1 MLSTACRNKKE
12 GRIRSRYEFAL
23 YSAWFSG
30 ICRAA
35 GGGSSCTGY
44 SSAILTAVSSAISIS
59 SEKRHKVM
67 GLRRLAPSTDGV
79 LLPLKIEPASLGFDF
94 VIYLSSSAIFTAVS
108 SAISIIWVKE
118 LWRSSAVRLSSGR

>member
-35 GGGSSCTGY
+35 GGGSPYTVY

-94 VIYLSSSAIFTAVS
+94 VIYLSCSAIFTAVS

>member
-1 MLSTACRNKKE
+1 MLSTACGNKKE

-35 GGGSSCTGY
+35 GGGSPYTVY

-94 VIYLSSSAIFTAVS
+94 VIYLSCSAIFTAVS
-108 SAISIIWVKE
+108 SAISIIWVKL

>member
-35 GGGSSCTGY
+35 GGGSPYTVY

-94 VIYLSSSAIFTAVS
+94 DIYLSCSAIFTAVS
-108 SAISIIWVKE
+108 SAISIIWVKL

>member
-35 GGGSSCTGY
+35 GGGSPYTVY

-94 VIYLSSSAIFTAVS
+94 VIYLSCSAIFTAVS
-108 SAISIIWVKE
+108 SAISIIWVKL

>member
-1 MLSTACRNKKE
+1 MLSTACGNKKE

-35 GGGSSCTGY
+35 GGGSPYTVY

>member
-35 GGGSSCTGY
+35 GGGSPCTVY

-94 VIYLSSSAIFTAVS
+94 VIYLSCSAIFTAVS

>member
-1 MLSTACRNKKE
+1 MLSTACGNKKE

-35 GGGSSCTGY
+35 GGGSPCTGY

>member
-35 GGGSSCTGY
+35 GGSSPYTVY
-44 SSAILTAVSSAISIS
+44 SSAIL
-59 SEKRHKVM
+59 
-67 GLRRLAPSTDGV
+67 
-79 LLPLKIEPASLGFDF
+79 
-94 VIYLSSSAIFTAVS
+94 TAVS

>member
-1 MLSTACRNKKE
+1 MLSTACGNKKE

-35 GGGSSCTGY
+35 GGGSPCTVY

>member
-1 MLSTACRNKKE
+1 MLSTACGNKKE

-35 GGGSSCTGY
+35 GGGSPCTVY

-94 VIYLSSSAIFTAVS
+94 VYLSSSAIFTAVS
-108 SAISIIWVKE
+108 SAISIIWVKL
-118 LWRSSAVRLSSGR
+118 LWRSSALRLSSGR

>member
-35 GGGSSCTGY
+35 GGGSPYTVY

>member
-35 GGGSSCTGY
+35 GGGSPYTVY

-59 SEKRHKVM
+59 SKERQKVM

>member
-1 MLSTACRNKKE
+1 MLSTACRDKKE

-35 GGGSSCTGY
+35 GGGSPYTVY

-67 GLRRLAPSTDGV
+67 ELRRLAPSTDGV

-94 VIYLSSSAIFTAVS
+94 VYLSSSAIFTAVS
-108 SAISIIWVKE
+108 KAISIIWVKL
-118 LWRSSAVRLSSGR
+118 LWRSSALRLSSGR

>member
-1 MLSTACRNKKE
+1 MAFFFLSDPNSLRW
-12 GRIRSRYEFAL
+12 AL
-23 YSAWFSG
+23 DLF
-30 ICRAA
+30 CF
-35 GGGSSCTGY
+35 Y
-44 SSAILTAVSSAISIS
+44 SSAILTAVSKAVSIS

-108 SAISIIWVKE
+108 SAISIIWVKL
-118 LWRSSAVRLSSGR
+118 LWRSSAERLSSGR

>member
-35 GGGSSCTGY
+35 GGGSPYTVY

-79 LLPLKIEPASLGFDF
+79 LLPLKIDPASLGFDF
-94 VIYLSSSAIFTAVS
+94 VIYLSCSAIFTAVS
-108 SAISIIWVKE
+108 SAISIIWVKL

>member
-35 GGGSSCTGY
+35 GGGSPYTVY

-108 SAISIIWVKE
+108 SAISIIWVKL

>member
-35 GGGSSCTGY
+35 GGGSPYTVY

-59 SEKRHKVM
+59 SKERQKVM

-108 SAISIIWVKE
+108 SAISIIWVKL